1 MTLSPVKFNLPP
13 LETPLLKAGIEYD
26 ETPSKS
32 KGAASSF
39 AQVLGNAL
47 GDLKNAHN
55 QTNIAMEKYSAG
67 EDIDVADVMMSI
79 EKTQI
84 ATELAIQVRNRL
96 VEGFNQLIRIQI

>member
-1 MTLSPVKFNLPP
+1 MTISPVKFNLPA
-13 LETPLLKAGIEYD
+13 LETPLLKAGVEYT
-26 ETPSKS
+26 EMPGKS
-32 KGAASSF
+32 GAGSF
-39 AQVLGNAL
+39 AQVLGDAL
-47 GDLKNAHN
+47 GDLKTAHN

-67 EDIDVADVMMSI
+67 EDIDVADVMLNI

>member
-13 LETPLLKAGIEYD
+13 LETPLLKAGIEYT

-32 KGAASSF
+32 SNF

-47 GDLKNAHN
+47 GDLKSAHN
-55 QTNIAMEKYSAG
+55 QTNTAMEKYSAG
-67 EDIDVADVMMSI
+67 EDIDVADVMLNI

-84 ATELAIQVRNRL
+84 ATELAIQIRNRL
-96 VEGFNQLIRIQI
+96 VDGFNQLIRIQI